1 MSSGENICAAK
12 PPKYLRMA
20 AESGSGG
27 EAKSGVKMKDRG
39 LFKSQFRKQ

>member
-20 AESGSGG
+20 AEGSSGG
-27 EAKSGVKMKDRG
+27 EAKGGVKIEDRE